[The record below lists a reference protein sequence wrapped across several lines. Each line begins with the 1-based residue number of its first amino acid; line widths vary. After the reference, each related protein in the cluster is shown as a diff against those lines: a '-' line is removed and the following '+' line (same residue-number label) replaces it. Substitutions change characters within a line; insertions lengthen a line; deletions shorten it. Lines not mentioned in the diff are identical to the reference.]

1 MILTGLNS
9 RLGRLRRPALCLSRR
24 CVECGD
30 ISLHKVG
37 SHTHAGSGEEIALAL
52 PHQNQGLTLAFQCS
66 MPASRL
72 CGDTS
77 QPLPHGVIR
86 SFACLHYTLEV
97 PNNLPTLA
105 AFATWFLGAFQT
117 TSLQH

>member
-1 MILTGLNS
+1 
-9 RLGRLRRPALCLSRR
+9 
-24 CVECGD
+24 
-30 ISLHKVG
+30 
-37 SHTHAGSGEEIALAL
+37 
-52 PHQNQGLTLAFQCS
+52 